1 MGTGRTDNDRDNYGI
16 TNKASCISRSGREW
30 LDTEWVGVY
39 WDNSNVCTALTAC
52 GYQLDGSFR
61 SPSSEQDG
69 TANTDNVCAGCS
81 PGVCKNCGDD
91 QCSTAQECAAS
102 FGQCFFGPAAN
113 NDRITS
119 TIDELITDKASC
131 MYYSGRSW
139 LDAEWVGT
147 WGANTGGVDCQEC
160 MVSGAATATCNPI
173 DGSDPVALTCNDGY
187 YLVSFFLFFYVF
199 N

>member
-1 MGTGRTDNDRDNYGI
+1 LYPKHTFGGVGAADTCTMSCAAGT
-16 TNKASCISRSGREW
+16 
-30 LDTEWVGVY
+30 
-39 WDNSNVCTALTAC
+39 WDNADDSNVCTALTAC

-69 TANTDNVCAGCS
+69 TATTDNVCAGCS
-81 PGVCKNCGDD
+81 PGVCKNCGND

-102 FGQCFFGPAAN
+102 LGQCFFGPAAN

-119 TIDELITDKASC
+119 TITDKASC